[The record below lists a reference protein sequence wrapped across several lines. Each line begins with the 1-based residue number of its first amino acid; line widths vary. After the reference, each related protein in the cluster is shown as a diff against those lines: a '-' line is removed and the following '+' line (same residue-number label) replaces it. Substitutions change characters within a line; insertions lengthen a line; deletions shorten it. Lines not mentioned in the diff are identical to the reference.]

1 MNPTLIFTAAGGLL
15 VILFIVLIVLIV
27 QLKNKL
33 RLFTNGQNGASL
45 ESTMRSLLEGHE
57 TTKANHKKLADFV
70 DTVHNRVIDSHR
82 GFALAKYNA
91 FDHVGGNQS
100 FSAVFLDENG
110 DGMVLSGLYSRE
122 RSNVFAKQI
131 TNFKCDL
138 ELTEEEKKVLK
149 QAASK
154 LG

>member
-1 MNPTLIFTAAGGLL
+1 MNLTFIFGAAGGLL
-15 VILFIVLIVLIV
+15 VILFIILITLIV
-27 QLKNKL
+27 QLQKRL
-33 RLFTNGQNGASL
+33 QLFTNGQNGASL
-45 ESTMRSLLEGHE
+45 ESTMRDLLEGHE
-57 TTKANHKKLADFV
+57 TTKMNHKKLSDFV
-70 DTVHNRVIDSHR
+70 DTIHNRVIGTHR
-82 GFALAKYNA
+82 GFALIKYNA

-100 FSAVFLDENG
+100 FSAAFLDENG

-131 TNFKCDL
+131 NRFVCDL
-138 ELTEEEKKVLK
+138 ELTTEEKKVLK

>member
-1 MNPTLIFTAAGGLL
+1 MNLTLIFSAAGGLL
-15 VILFIVLIVLIV
+15 VILLIILIVVIV
-27 QLKNKL
+27 QLKDKL

-45 ESTMRSLLEGHE
+45 ESTMRDLLEGHE
-57 TTKANHKKLADFV
+57 TSKKNHKKLAELV
-70 DTVHNRVIDSHR
+70 DSVHNRVIDSHR

-100 FSAVFLDENG
+100 FSAAFLDENG

-131 TNFKCDL
+131 TQFKCDL

-149 QAASK
+149 QAAAK

>member
-1 MNPTLIFTAAGGLL
+1 MNLTLIFAATGGLL

-33 RLFTNGQNGASL
+33 RLFTNGKNGASL
-45 ESTMRSLLEGHE
+45 ESTMQSLIEGHE
-57 TTKANHKKLADFV
+57 TAKAQHKKLADFV
-70 DTVHNRVIDSHR
+70 NTVHNRVIDSHR
-82 GFALAKYNA
+82 GFAIAKYNA

-131 TNFKCDL
+131 VNFKCDL